1 MKRKKRLVFMF
12 NMFKFNTFIIFA
24 AKFRYNIILVVT
36 VLSKT
41 ANRNRFMSLL
51 RRLQYLFG
59 TIYALMGRRFGKKLY
74 LCNLKKTFK

>member
-1 MKRKKRLVFMF
+1 MF

-24 AKFRYNIILVVT
+24 TKFRYNIILVVT

-74 LCNLKKTFK
+74 PCNLKKTFK

>member
-1 MKRKKRLVFMF
+1 MF

-24 AKFRYNIILVVT
+24 TKFRYNIILVVT

-59 TIYALMGRRFGKKLY
+59 TIYALMGRRFGKKIVPLQPQ
-74 LCNLKKTFK
+74 KDFQVGSV